1 MYLHEFLS
9 TKLQLK
15 SPESNSATDL
25 FLDPQ
30 EGKWKIA
37 DQVDSAQNNISKSR
51 KHSGSMEMIKYAG
64 SLQEPYRPD
73 NVIEPHYITPGKVQ
87 GSTFKNEW
95 NDTVPTRLKSNDAL
109 RETLECFVRDELSSA
124 LKVEV
129 GRKLGITDTT
139 QLERSLADDVEWV
152 ADQVCKIIVI
162 DCEMYSPASV
172 QRNPATF
179 KFGVT
184 LGKDIVE
191 AVSTAVEQSQ
201 HLRNILPVGV
211 TSASLRNYFHI
222 GVTKHDDHLKAAVK
236 SDTLSERLIAQ
247 DSCQTNIQDYGKA
260 KTGNNIE
267 KTDGEHQ
274 KQMTRS
280 QGQRMMV
287 GAVTAALGASA
298 LVAHHQVS
306 NLASQVAFLS
316 IALFCLFSLYM
327 IGRGALAQW

>member
-64 SLQEPYRPD
+64 SSQESYRPD
-73 NVIEPHYITPGKVQ
+73 NVLEPHYFTPGKVQ

-95 NDTVPTRLKSNDAL
+95 NNTVPARLKSNDAL

-129 GRKLGITDTT
+129 GRKLGITDAT

-172 QRNPATF
+172 RRDPATF

-184 LGKDIVE
+184 FGKDIVE

-211 TSASLRNYFHI
+211 IVGVTLASLRNYFHI
-222 GVTKHDDHLKAAVK
+222 GVTKHDDHLKAAMK
-236 SDTLSERLIAQ
+236 SDTLSEGLIVQ
-247 DSCQTNIQDYGKA
+247 DSCQTNIKDYGKT

-280 QGQRMMV
+280 QGQGMMV

-306 NLASQVAFLS
+306 NLVSQVAF
-316 IALFCLFSLYM
+316 CL
-327 IGRGALAQW
+327 